1 MRNNIPTLLRTSVL
15 AASLAAAGGAHA
27 LTLPAV
33 NPCAAGSN
41 LLCYTPTGTSAMIYV
56 ASQHD
61 DFISYSYNALSQ
73 LANSFGYS
81 ELSEWSSLPSFG
93 SGQIVKLFSF
103 NDSNN
108 QGFPA
113 ATGGTGDNGQP
124 GPWGDQ
130 TPRQDGNYMGEW
142 PYNATVT
149 IGKVQDF
156 VGGDQYTPVF
166 QFDLNNNAD
175 LNLSGQLQVRR
186 NGETV
191 ATFAF
196 DDVLNS
202 VYDNSFESSVLAPKA
217 PVVTW
222 YDPNNTSAGC
232 VAGNC
237 TMNVVNN
244 VGSGKPDFFFYAPEF
259 LLADFE
265 PTDTLYFQLQMWGLD
280 SGGEELALNAG
291 VNPPSPPPN
300 EVPEPGVLALLG
312 LGLLGLG
319 AMRRKSRA

>member
-1 MRNNIPTLLRTSVL
+1 
-15 AASLAAAGGAHA
+15 
-27 LTLPAV
+27 
-33 NPCAAGSN
+33 
-41 LLCYTPTGTSAMIYV
+41 MIYV

-61 DFISYSYNALSQ
+61 DFISYSYNALNQ
-73 LANSFGYS
+73 LANRFGYS
-81 ELSEWSSLPSFG
+81 ELSAWSSLPSFG

-103 NDSNN
+103 NSSNN
-108 QGFPA
+108 GSFPP
-113 ATGGTGDNGQP
+113 ATGGTGDNGP
-124 GPWGDQ
+124 DGLPGDQ
-130 TPRQDGNYMGEW
+130 TPRHDGNYMGEW

-156 VGGDQYTPVF
+156 IGDAYTPVF
-166 QFDLNNNAD
+166 HLDLNNTKD
-175 LNLSGQLQVRR
+175 LHLSGQLQVRR
-186 NGETV
+186 NGGTV

-196 DDVLNS
+196 DDVINNA
-202 VYDNSFESSVLAPKA
+202 YDESLASSVLAPKA

-237 TMNVVNN
+237 TMNVDNSD
-244 VGSGKPDFFFYAPEF
+244 GSGKPDFFFYAPEF
-259 LLADFE
+259 LLADFD

-280 SGGEELALNAG
+280 AGGKELALNAG
-291 VNPPSPPPN
+291 VNPPPAPPPPT
-300 EVPEPGVLALLG
+300 EVPEPGALALLG